1 MKRKKGRKKGRQSDG
16 NKGKTER
23 QRESKERI
31 TGRKKAKERKE
42 GKIKENKERKH
53 TSVSS
58 LHPFIRQNH
67 TCSNNLDMTLAVAE
81 ALSPNTLMTLIMY
94 IVVTYV
100 LVTLLSTVLS
110 SKLINMHKGNDRSGL
125 LPLLGT
131 GVGGGGPGRWTLV
144 TFSQSTTEVEGGV
157 QRGTRV

>member
-1 MKRKKGRKKGRQSDG
+1 
-16 NKGKTER
+16 
-23 QRESKERI
+23 
-31 TGRKKAKERKE
+31 
-42 GKIKENKERKH
+42 
-53 TSVSS
+53 
-58 LHPFIRQNH
+58 
-67 TCSNNLDMTLAVAE
+67 
-81 ALSPNTLMTLIMY
+81 MY

-157 QRGTRV
+157 QRGTRVWPPTWSRESKKRRVMVTRCLSYTLETAI